1 MNQDTKNQVS
11 LTVTGCLLAAGCAF
25 SFGQRQAFFD
35 AIGANSALEISLWV
49 FLFGLMLGG
58 IAKDLAGA
66 RHAILIGCIFLFI
79 GAWGEFRVMS
89 LYCLALGGGWT
100 LATSNGL
107 FEPSNEVEGGRW
119 LNFTHAFYRGAG
131 LLILLTS
138 PAIEITKW
146 LGFLCAFTAACWL
159 YFFFTP
165 VESTPR
171 KAIAPRLSRSLVVV
185 LISLNFLA
193 GATEL
198 WSEKLFTSTALDLAH
213 QYGYQLAGMM
223 FLGRLA
229 ASTSWFSGP
238 RQLFICSLVTSAAI
252 FVFPLA
258 SDDWIPAIA
267 MTGAF
272 FSASIFPSLLGWV
285 AAAGGRWRGTL
296 CGLGQMT
303 CMLAAP
309 LAMAGSSY
317 ALLPGASLIIISGY
331 MVWSPAVSQRLKHQS
346 SDA

>member
-1 MNQDTKNQVS
+1 MNQQAKIQAS
-11 LTVTGCLLAAGCAF
+11 LTVAGCLLAAGCAF
-25 SFGQRQAFFD
+25 SFGQRQAFAV
-35 AIGANSALEISLWV
+35 AIEANSAINICLWI
-49 FLFGLMLGG
+49 FLFGLIFGG

-66 RHAILIGCIFLFI
+66 RNAILIGSIFLFI
-79 GAWGEFRVMS
+79 GAWGELRVMS
-89 LYCLALGGGWT
+89 LYWLALGGGWT

-107 FEPSNEVEGGRW
+107 FAPTNEIAGGRW

-138 PAIEITKW
+138 PAIELTKW
-146 LGFLCAFTAACWL
+146 LGFLCAFSAACWIH
-159 YFFFTP
+159 FFFTP
-165 VESTPR
+165 VELPPR
-171 KAIAPRLSRSLVVV
+171 KAAAPRLSRTLVVV

-193 GATEL
+193 GAAEL
-198 WSEKLFTSTALDLAH
+198 WSEKLFTSTVLDLSH

-238 RQLFICSLVTSAAI
+238 RQLFICSLVTSATVL
-252 FVFPLA
+252 VFPLA
-258 SDDWIPAIA
+258 SDDWIPVIA

-296 CGLGQMT
+296 CGLGQIT

-309 LAMAGSSY
+309 LAMTNSSY
-317 ALLPGASLIIISGY
+317 AFIPGISLIIISGY
-331 MVWSPAVSQRLKHQS
+331 MVWSPAISHRLKHQR
-346 SDA
+346 SDI